1 MNIDLTKLVTSYIE
15 EIEVTGEVV
24 IPEDLFKGTQ
34 VRGLKDVK
42 FSGSITKLCDGDYQ
56 LTGSLTGVMVLPD
69 DITLEDVD
77 VKFESVIEE
86 NFSEMCKPEG
96 KNLEIIQNRLDITE
110 FLWQNI
116 LVEIPLKVVSEK
128 NEGLMM
134 EGNGW
139 RLITEEEL
147 EKEKSNN
154 SPFSE
159 LNKMFD
165 SRKE

>member
-1 MNIDLTKLVTSYIE
+1 MNIDLTKLVTSQVE
-15 EIEVTGEVV
+15 EIEIEGFVNV
-24 IPEDLFKGTQ
+24 PFNLFDGTS
-34 VRGLKDVK
+34 VRELKDVS
-42 FSGSITKLCDGDYQ
+42 FSGSVIKLCDGDYQ
-56 LTGSLTGVMVLPD
+56 ISGRLAGIMVLPD
-69 DITLEDVD
+69 DITLEDVCIN
-77 VKFESVIEE
+77 FSSEIEE
-86 NFSEMCKPEG
+86 NFSEFGKQEG

-128 NEGLMM
+128 NKGLTLK
-134 EGNGW
+134 GNGW

-147 EKEKSNN
+147 EKERSNN

-159 LNKMFD
+159 LSKMFD